1 MPKILRYT
9 LASLALFLL
18 WQAGAVLLGPS
29 VLPTPGAAFSVLGQ
43 EATTAAFW
51 MPSRNTHCANG

>member
-29 VLPTPGAAFSVLGQ
+29 VLPTPGAPFDAKEQ
-43 EATTAAFW
+43 EYLFFAGFF
-51 MPSRNTHCANG
+51 N

>member
-29 VLPTPGAAFSVLGQ
+29 VLPTPGAASMRRSPAHLTPCGD
-43 EATTAAFW
+43 
-51 MPSRNTHCANG
+51 GDG